1 MRVKLCLLLALLLV
15 FPALAAKRK
24 SDPGPHPL
32 KVLKAK
38 VNARSGGMNNSQGEM
53 TVWVQNTSDV
63 MVDKVRVE
71 VELYDDNKR
80 MVEKKVK
87 ELGDVEPGVKNYID
101 FRWDI
106 MGERNV
112 TWKIW
117 IYYNGGLSD
126 RLTQFEGEP
135 PVW

>member
-1 MRVKLCLLLALLLV
+1 MRFLTICLLLALV
-15 FPALAAKRK
+15 IPVAAAKKK

-38 VNARSGGMNNSQGEM
+38 VNARSGNMNSAIGDM

-63 MVDKVRVE
+63 LVDKVRVE
-71 VELYDDNKR
+71 LELYGDNGR

-87 ELGDVEPGVKNYID
+87 EVGNMEPGAKHYID
-101 FRWDI
+101 FRWDVI
-106 MGERNV
+106 GEKNV
-112 TWKIW
+112 TFNIW
-117 IYYNGGLSD
+117 IYYNGGLQD
-126 RLTQFEGEP
+126 RLTQFNGEP